1 MRILMN
7 SGRAIAA
14 TLASLTLLLVLAG
27 PPLVRAEE
35 HAAGMANNDAAS
47 TEAYW
52 TSERLTNVQPMPV
65 PKTSF
70 VPEATA
76 PESAP
81 LPF

>member
-35 HAAGMANNDAAS
+35 HAAGMAN
-47 TEAYW
+47 
-52 TSERLTNVQPMPV
+52 VQPMPV

>member
-1 MRILMN
+1 
-7 SGRAIAA
+7 
-14 TLASLTLLLVLAG
+14 
-27 PPLVRAEE
+27 
-35 HAAGMANNDAAS
+35 MANNDAAS